1 MNNDHVA
8 EASVTVD
15 AARERVWDALVD
27 PEDIEQ
33 YMFGTRVESDWEEGS
48 AIIWR
53 GEWEGKRYEDRG
65 EILELEP
72 RRRLRYTHYSPLYGE
87 PDVPESY
94 HTVTVELSEEG
105 SGTLVLLTQDNNP
118 TEEAREHSEKNW
130 EMMLSGL
137 KKHVEGSGG
146 P

>member
-1 MNNDHVA
+1 MDNDHVA

-15 AARERVWDALVD
+15 AASERVWDALVD
-27 PEDIEQ
+27 PADIEQ

-48 AIIWR
+48 SIVWK

-72 RRRLRYTHYSPLYGE
+72 RRRLRYTHYSPLSGA

-105 SGTLVLLTQDNNP
+105 SVTRVLLTQDNNP